1 VTLKSMDPGLVSV
14 SPLSSRSSVLWYIY
28 GFVVFISTILF
39 VGLFLVVSM
48 CSFIMMGRYE
58 VIFWFGVF
66 CLGFWD
72 ICFVVVVVVVGFV
85 GVVVVVGFCIFRFL
99 GSFKPVLCDFC
110 FLGVYVF
117 FVW

>member
-72 ICFVVVVVVVGFV
+72 ICFV
-85 GVVVVVGFCIFRFL
+85 
-99 GSFKPVLCDFC
+99 C
-110 FLGVYVF
+110 FLKLCVSSF
-117 FVW
+117 